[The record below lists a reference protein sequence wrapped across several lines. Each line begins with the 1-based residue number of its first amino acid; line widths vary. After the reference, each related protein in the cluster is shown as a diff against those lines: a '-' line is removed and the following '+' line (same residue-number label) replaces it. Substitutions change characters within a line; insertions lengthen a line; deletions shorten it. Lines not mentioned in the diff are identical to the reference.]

1 MRVALRVKQAQK
13 GDKVALLQL
22 ILAEKDAYYRLALA
36 YMGKEHDAMDALEE
50 MIVILYEKIGQ
61 LKKVDSFYSW
71 SRTILANHC
80 RAMLKRRNKLILIEE
95 WESDS
100 GVEPAAAGIV
110 DPYEQRDRYMDIRSS
125 LERINPDQKEAIELK
140 YFHDF
145 DYESIARITNVSVG
159 TAKSRVFNGL
169 KKLKE
174 WYGGERDGTN

>member
-1 MRVALRVKQAQK
+1 MRVSLKVKQAQK
-13 GDKVALLQL
+13 GNKEALLQL
-22 ILAEKDAYYRLALA
+22 ILAEKDAFYRLALA

-61 LKKVDSFYSW
+61 LKKADSFYSW
-71 SRTILANHC
+71 SRTILVNHC

-95 WESDS
+95 WETD
-100 GVEPAAAGIV
+100 AAGIS
-110 DPYEQRDRYMDIRSS
+110 DPYEQRDQHMDIRSS

-174 WYGGERDGTN
+174 WYGGEHNGTS

>member
-1 MRVALRVKQAQK
+1 MRVASLVKQAQR
-13 GDKVALLQL
+13 GDKEALLQL
-22 ILAEKDAYYRLALA
+22 IAAEKDAYYRLALA

-61 LKKVDSFYSW
+61 LKKADSFYSW
-71 SRTILANHC
+71 SRTILVNHC
-80 RAMLKRRNKLILIEE
+80 RAMLKRRNKLVLIED
-95 WESDS
+95 WETSSVVPGAS
-100 GVEPAAAGIV
+100 GQC
-110 DPYEQRDRYMDIRSS
+110 DPYELRDQYMDIRSS

-145 DYESIARITNVSVG
+145 DYESIARMTKVSVG

-174 WYGGERDGTN
+174 WYGG